1 MTDRQ
6 FESTAY
12 TKGAPVGELW
22 GQVSITQ
29 GGAAAIV
36 APIVLLVLL
45 GRLVS
50 LRQLEALRKDKD
62 EQIATWRATA
72 EREAAARMEI
82 QRQNGELLEL
92 ARTAGHVLTA
102 FPTPP
107 QGVTASAPVAQLPT
121 APTS

>member
-1 MTDRQ
+1 M
-6 FESTAY
+6 
-12 TKGAPVGELW
+12 GELW

-29 GGAAAIV
+29 GGAGALLAIV
-36 APIVLLVLL
+36 ALLVFF
-45 GRLVS
+45 GRLIP

-62 EQIATWRATA
+62 QQIATWRAVA

-107 QGVTASAPVAQLPT
+107 QGVTASAPVAQAPS